1 MTLDESCC
9 LRAPISPFMENDLY
23 SVSLYMEDLSSRD
36 GDDFVDEVLDAS
48 IDPRT
53 HIKKAEGSGMS
64 LNHIAGDAETGEF
77 LWLLI
82 CQFH

>member
-1 MTLDESCC
+1 MIYIQSPCIWKIC
-9 LRAPISPFMENDLY
+9 HLRG
-23 SVSLYMEDLSSRD
+23 

-48 IDPRT
+48 IDPGI